1 MISNPR
7 LSDLG
12 FTKVVP
18 PISILIDEASQ
29 ITIGDYFPML
39 NTFGKTIK
47 NLSFI
52 GDDKQRKYFFI
63 IQIFRYT
70 NLSV

>member
-29 ITIGDYFPML
+29 ITVGDYFPML
-39 NTFGKTIK
+39 NTFGKKIQ

-52 GDDKQRKYFFI
+52 GDDKQRRHI
-63 IQIFRYT
+63 CV
-70 NLSV
+70 L